1 MLDKYAEELRKAREK
16 KGITLQQMAAKTR
29 IDIKFLEAIDNG
41 NFSFLPELYVKAF
54 LKQYAMVVGLDEKE
68 TVERYDD
75 AKAGKL
81 VIKEEGKS
89 LLEQKVDIEKD
100 REIEKETNVEEET
113 LKEIVSEPENKHHE
127 TPLKTFSDV
136 SSQKTHDDSASKNK
150 KLITN
155 VSIAI
160 AATAL
165 ILIFYFLFFSDSSDI
180 VVEEKPYDQVLQ
192 ETKERFQIE
201 EKEEPLQTSTEISD
215 SLLVQIM
222 NVDSVDSVWVLVIY
236 DDVSKEDFMLYPGR
250 SKTVRA
256 SRNFKFT
263 FGNSGV
269 VSLKLNNSPLN
280 FEGRRRSVR
289 HFKVDSSGIER
300 LFSPPILKIE

>member
-1 MLDKYAEELRKAREK
+1 MLDKYAEELREAREK

-89 LLEQKVDIEKD
+89 LLEQKVDIEK
-100 REIEKETNVEEET
+100 ETNVEEET
-113 LKEIVSEPENKHHE
+113 LKEIVSEPEKKHHE

-136 SSQKTHDDSASKNK
+136 SSQKAHDGSASKNK

-165 ILIFYFLFFSDSSDI
+165 ILIFYFLFFSDSTDI

-201 EKEEPLQTSTEISD
+201 EKEELLQTSTEISD

>member
-1 MLDKYAEELRKAREK
+1 MLDKYAEKLREAREK

-54 LKQYAMVVGLDEKE
+54 LKQYAKVVGLDEKE
-68 TVERYDD
+68 TVEKYED
-75 AKAGKL
+75 AKEGKL
-81 VIKEEGKS
+81 VIEEEVKS
-89 LLEQKVDIEKD
+89 LLEQKV
-100 REIEKETNVEEET
+100 EIEKEKESEKETKVEE
-113 LKEIVSEPENKHHE
+113 LAVKENVREPEKKHEE

-136 SSQKTHDDSASKNK
+136 SSQKPLNDSGSKNK
-150 KLITN
+150 KLITA
-155 VSIAI
+155 VFISIA
-160 AATAL
+160 AAAVV
-165 ILIFYFLFFSDSSDI
+165 LIFYFLFFSESSEI

-192 ETKERFQIE
+192 ETNERFQIE
-201 EKEEPLQTSTEISD
+201 KKEEPLQTATEISD
-215 SLLVQIM
+215 SLLVQIT
-222 NVDSVDSVWVLVIY
+222 NVDAVDSVWVLVIY
-236 DDVSKEDFMLYPGR
+236 DDKSKEDFMLYPGR
-250 SKTVRA
+250 SKTVKA
-256 SRNFKFT
+256 AGNFKFT

-269 VSLKLNNSPLN
+269 VSLKLNNGPLS